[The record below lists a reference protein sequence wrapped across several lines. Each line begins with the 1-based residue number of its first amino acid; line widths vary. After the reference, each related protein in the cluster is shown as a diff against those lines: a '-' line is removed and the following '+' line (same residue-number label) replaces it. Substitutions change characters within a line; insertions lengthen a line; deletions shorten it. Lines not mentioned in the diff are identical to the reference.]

1 MPASQRT
8 SVAAVALLW
17 LERSLLAG
25 AALLL
30 LWCALFVADL
40 AIAQQRARLLMPAV
54 AAPSAGAPEPGLVLP
69 GLEPDAPALPRG
81 AMDIGAV
88 VGTLS
93 IPQVGLSAAV
103 LHGSDAT
110 TLRRGPGHLEQTA
123 YPGEAGNT
131 VIAGHRDTFFW
142 PLRHVQVGDDVFVD
156 GPNGRAHYQV
166 VSLTVVGPREV
177 SVLAPTV
184 EPTLTLIT
192 CYPFWVLGNAPDR
205 FIVRARLVTAPATS
219 ARAPGRPS

>member
-1 MPASQRT
+1 MPASQRN
-8 SVAAVALLW
+8 SVASAALLW

-25 AALLL
+25 AALSL

-40 AIAQQRARLLMPAV
+40 VIAQRRARLLMPAV
-54 AAPSAGAPEPGLVLP
+54 TAPTAEAREPALVLP
-69 GLEPDAPALPRG
+69 ALEDADAPAPPDAP
-81 AMDIGAV
+81 MEIGAV

-93 IPQVGLSAAV
+93 IPQIGLSAAV

-123 YPGEAGNT
+123 YPGEAGNA

-142 PLRHVQVGDDVFVD
+142 PLRHIEVGDDVFVD
-156 GPNGRAHYQV
+156 GPHGRAHYQV

-177 SVLAPTV
+177 GVLAPTV

-205 FIVRARLVTAPATS
+205 FIVRATLVTAPAGEPGTS
-219 ARAPGRPS
+219 S